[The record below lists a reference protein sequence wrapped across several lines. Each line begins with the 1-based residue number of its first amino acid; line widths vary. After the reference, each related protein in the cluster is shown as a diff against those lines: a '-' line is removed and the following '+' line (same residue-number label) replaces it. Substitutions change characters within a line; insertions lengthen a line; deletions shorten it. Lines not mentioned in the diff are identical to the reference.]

1 MRYHP
6 IVRETPSPEGRR
18 KEARRMN
25 AQSPQ
30 ISPEFFTEMQ
40 GKAIEAFSVL
50 ADMNHRVLQGLV
62 GLSAS
67 TAKEGLRTYAELQSA
82 TVEAARA
89 PHAPIGTDT
98 IETLGHNPFALYQKS
113 LLALVEGTQKSFRLV
128 EANAQVV
135 TRTAERVQASAEQ
148 TGQQI
153 QETLTASVNRLK
165 EIYARS

>member
-1 MRYHP
+1 
-6 IVRETPSPEGRR
+6 
-18 KEARRMN
+18 MN
-25 AQSPQ
+25 VQQP

-40 GKAIEAFSVL
+40 GKALEAFSVL

-82 TVEAARA
+82 TVEAARTPQSPVGPEA
-89 PHAPIGTDT
+89 
-98 IETLGHNPFALYQKS
+98 IEALRQNPFAWYQKG
-113 LLALVEGTQKSFRLV
+113 LLTLVEGTQKAFHLV

-148 TGQQI
+148 TGQEI
-153 QETLTASVNRLK
+153 QETLSSSVNRLK
-165 EIYARS
+165 EIYARG

>member
-1 MRYHP
+1 
-6 IVRETPSPEGRR
+6 
-18 KEARRMN
+18 MN
-25 AQSPQ
+25 VPQ
-30 ISPEFFTEMQ
+30 PQLSPEFFAEMQ
-40 GKAIEAFSVL
+40 GKALEAFSIL

-82 TVEAARA
+82 TVEAART
-89 PHAPIGTDT
+89 PHSPVGPET
-98 IETLGHNPFALYQKS
+98 IEALRQNPFAWYQKS
-113 LLALVEGTQKSFRLV
+113 LLTLVEGTQKAFRLV

-148 TGQQI
+148 TGQEI

-165 EIYARS
+165 EIYARV

>member
-1 MRYHP
+1 VKTQP
-6 IVRETPSPEGRR
+6 P
-18 KEARRMN
+18 
-25 AQSPQ
+25 
-30 ISPEFFTEMQ
+30 ISPEFFAEMQ
-40 GKAIEAFSVL
+40 GKALETFSVL

-82 TVEAARA
+82 TVEAARTPQ
-89 PHAPIGTDT
+89 PHVTPESVEAFRQ
-98 IETLGHNPFALYQKS
+98 NPFAWYQRT
-113 LLALVEGTQKSFRLV
+113 LLTLVEGTQKAFGLV

-148 TGQQI
+148 AGQEI

-165 EIYARS
+165 EIYARG

>member
-1 MRYHP
+1 MSTQHSP
-6 IVRETPSPEGRR
+6 LSPELV
-18 KEARRMN
+18 
-25 AQSPQ
+25 AQ
-30 ISPEFFTEMQ
+30 MQ

-82 TVEAARA
+82 TVESAQGSQAAVEPEAFDALRQ
-89 PHAPIGTDT
+89 
-98 IETLGHNPFALYQKS
+98 NPLLWYQRS
-113 LLALVEGTQKSFRLV
+113 LLALVEGTQKAFRLA

-148 TGQQI
+148 AGHDI
-153 QETLTASVNRLK
+153 QETLTASAGRLK
-165 EIYARS
+165 EIYRRA

>member
-1 MRYHP
+1 
-6 IVRETPSPEGRR
+6 
-18 KEARRMN
+18 MN
-25 AQSPQ
+25 PQ
-30 ISPEFFTEMQ
+30 PQLSPEFFAEMHC
-40 GKAIEAFSVL
+40 KALETFSVL

-82 TVEAARA
+82 TVEAART
-89 PHAPIGTDT
+89 PQGPMGSESF
-98 IETLGHNPFALYQKS
+98 ETLRQNPFAWYQKS

-148 TGQQI
+148 TGQEI

-165 EIYARS
+165 EIYARV

>member
-1 MRYHP
+1 VNTQKP
-6 IVRETPSPEGRR
+6 
-18 KEARRMN
+18 
-25 AQSPQ
+25 
-30 ISPEFFTEMQ
+30 ISPEFFAEMQ
-40 GKAIEAFSVL
+40 GKALEAFSVL

-82 TVEAARA
+82 TVEAARVS
-89 PHAPIGTDT
+89 PGHAGPDSLEGLRQDP
-98 IETLGHNPFALYQKS
+98 LGWYQRG
-113 LLALVEGTQKSFRLV
+113 LLTLVEGTQKAFRLV

-148 TGQQI
+148 TGQEI

-165 EIYARS
+165 EIYARG

>member
-1 MRYHP
+1 
-6 IVRETPSPEGRR
+6 
-18 KEARRMN
+18 MN
-25 AQSPQ
+25 VQQPT
-30 ISPEFFTEMQ
+30 SPEFFAEMQ
-40 GKAIEAFSVL
+40 GKALEAFSIL

-82 TVEAARA
+82 TVEAART
-89 PHAPIGTDT
+89 PHSPVGPQT
-98 IETLGHNPFALYQKS
+98 IEALRQNPFAWYQKS
-113 LLALVEGTQKSFRLV
+113 LLTLVEGTQKAFRLV

-148 TGQQI
+148 TGQEI

>member
-1 MRYHP
+1 MS
-6 IVRETPSPEGRR
+6 TS
-18 KEARRMN
+18 
-25 AQSPQ
+25 QPQ
-30 ISPEFFTEMQ
+30 ISPEFFAQMQ
-40 GKAIEAFSVL
+40 NKALEAFSVL

-89 PHAPIGTDT
+89 AQPISGADT
-98 IETLGHNPFALYQKS
+98 LTTLRENPFAAYQKS
-113 LLALVEGTQKSFRLV
+113 LLGLVEGTQKAFRLI

-148 TGQQI
+148 TAREI

-165 EIYARS
+165 EIYARA

>member
-1 MRYHP
+1 
-6 IVRETPSPEGRR
+6 
-18 KEARRMN
+18 MN
-25 AQSPQ
+25 TQSSQ
-30 ISPEFFTEMQ
+30 ISPEFFAEMQ

-82 TVEAARA
+82 TVEAART
-89 PHAPIGTDT
+89 PHAPFGAP
-98 IETLGHNPFALYQKS
+98 ETTFEALSHNPFALYQKS

-148 TGQQI
+148 AGQEI
-153 QETLTASVNRLK
+153 QETLAASVNRLK

>member
-1 MRYHP
+1 
-6 IVRETPSPEGRR
+6 
-18 KEARRMN
+18 MN
-25 AQSPQ
+25 MHQPQ
-30 ISPEFFTEMQ
+30 LSPEFFAEMQ
-40 GKAIEAFSVL
+40 GKALEAFSVL

-82 TVEAARA
+82 SVEAARTPQA
-89 PHAPIGTDT
+89 PVGPEALDA
-98 IETLGHNPFALYQKS
+98 LRQNPFAWYQKS

-148 TGQQI
+148 AGQEI
-153 QETLTASVNRLK
+153 QETLAASVNRLK
-165 EIYARS
+165 EIYARA